1 MTDDDIRYVL
11 STFAAG
17 APDLDPRA
25 GLSERLARR
34 DRARRAAVASVACL
48 AAAIAGTGVAVL
60 TSDRGNAGI
69 VVADDLPSETPYE
82 EPSETPSPTP
92 SETPSPSEARP
103 TASPTTAETSPPIAT
118 KPPPPPPSPTDT
130 DRGEEGLRVEAVLDP
145 GSFATA
151 TYATLRVTANDDDG
165 FPQITELTWGDGST
179 EPIAFV
185 AASCPVPEDPPPT
198 SRPKQP
204 GDLAETFTHA
214 WRNPGRYTV
223 TVTVSSS
230 THCTQPPAKYETA
243 TVRVVVD
250 VTAGEVTANGPAK
263 PRFDGSV
270 GYLEGGEMYEWEL
283 RGSVTD
289 RDGYFSSATI
299 DWGDGSEPTTITNDQ
314 PCDDG
319 DGDHYPARGMLAL
332 DSTHQYQPGQYTVTI
347 TFASTGCDGEDAQP
361 RTATLR
367 ADVESIDFD

>member
-25 GLSERLARR
+25 GLAERLARR
-34 DRARRAAVASVACL
+34 DRARRTAVASVACL

-60 TSDRGNAGI
+60 TSERGRTGL
-69 VVADDLPSETPYE
+69 VVAGDLPSETPSE

-92 SETPSPSEARP
+92 SETPSATPSASP
-103 TASPTTAETSPPIAT
+103 TASPSVAPTSPAVAT
-118 KPPPPPPSPTDT
+118 KNPPPPTRTSDT
-130 DRGEEGLRVEAVLDP
+130 GRGEEGLRAQAVLDP
-145 GSFATA
+145 ASFATA
-151 TYATLRVTANDDDG
+151 TYAALRVTATDDDG
-165 FPQITELTWGDGST
+165 FPQITELAWGDGTT
-179 EPIAFV
+179 EPIAVV

-204 GDLAETFTHA
+204 GDLDETFRHA
-214 WRNPGRYTV
+214 WRHPGRYTV

-263 PRFDGSV
+263 PAFDGSV

-319 DGDHYPARGMLAL
+319 EGGHYPARGMLVL
-332 DSTHQYQPGQYTVTI
+332 DSTHQYQPGQYTVTV
-347 TFASTGCDGEDAQP
+347 TFASTGCAGDDAQP
-361 RTATLR
+361 GTATLR
-367 ADVESIDFD
+367 ADVESID